1 MAEVRTPELCSDKSV
16 EADEIEMGSLD
27 PSQGFKLIE
36 EGESSGTTFVAPT
49 PLQAK
54 PDLKIKVKLPIVNEV
69 KEEEKEEEA
78 EEEEEEKE
86 VKKKKPLPKKPTKTV
101 RTRQSINPN
110 SKKRSNTTV
119 KGDSTPHVAEII
131 ADKIGSLE
139 ALPVESEGRTIHY
152 LANKEGPSPVPR
164 AVKLTELPTN
174 TYIVISSW
182 RKIESLYGPSY
193 ILYVENDP
201 TKAYWSNS
209 RVNAIISGGMI
220 NPESQVL
227 TIHRLLNGTFIY
239 GYAEKK

>member
-1 MAEVRTPELCSDKSV
+1 MAEVHTPEIFSDKTV

-36 EGESSGTTFVAPT
+36 EGESSGTTFAAPT

-54 PDLKIKVKLPIVNEV
+54 PDLKIKVKLPVVNEV
-69 KEEEKEEEA
+69 KEEETEEEV
-78 EEEEEEKE
+78 EEES
-86 VKKKKPLPKKPTKTV
+86 KKKKPLPRKPAKTT

-119 KGDSTPHVAEII
+119 KGDSTPHVAEVI

-209 RVNAIISGGMI
+209 RVNAIISGGMV

>member
-1 MAEVRTPELCSDKSV
+1 MADIRTPEIFSDKTV
-16 EADEIEMGSLD
+16 ETDEIESGSLD
-27 PSQGFKLIE
+27 PSQGLKLIE
-36 EGESSGTTFVAPT
+36 EGESSGTTFAAPT

-54 PDLKIKVKLPIVNEV
+54 PDLKIKVKLPVVNEV
-69 KEEEKEEEA
+69 KEET
-78 EEEEEEKE
+78 EEEEEGEEEKE
-86 VKKKKPLPKKPTKTV
+86 NKKKKPLPRKPTKTT

-119 KGDSTPHVAEII
+119 KGDSTPHVAEVI

-174 TYIVISSW
+174 TYIVISGW

-209 RVNAIISGGMI
+209 RVNAIISGGMV
-220 NPESQVL
+220 NPDTQVL

>member
-1 MAEVRTPELCSDKSV
+1 MADIRTPEIFSDKTV
-16 EADEIEMGSLD
+16 ETDEIESGSLD
-27 PSQGFKLIE
+27 PSQGLKLIE
-36 EGESSGTTFVAPT
+36 EGESSGTTFAAPT

-54 PDLKIKVKLPIVNEV
+54 PDLKIKVKLPVVNEV
-69 KEEEKEEEA
+69 KEET
-78 EEEEEEKE
+78 EEEEEGEEEKE
-86 VKKKKPLPKKPTKTV
+86 NKKKKPLPRKPTKTT

-119 KGDSTPHVAEII
+119 KGDSTPHVAEVI

-152 LANKEGPSPVPR
+152 LVNKEGPSPVPR

-209 RVNAIISGGMI
+209 RVNAIISGGMV
-220 NPESQVL
+220 NPDTQVL

>member
-1 MAEVRTPELCSDKSV
+1 MAEVHTPEIFSDKTV

-36 EGESSGTTFVAPT
+36 EGESSGTTFAAPT

-54 PDLKIKVKLPIVNEV
+54 PDLKIKVKLPVVNEV
-69 KEEEKEEEA
+69 KEEETEEEV
-78 EEEEEEKE
+78 EEES
-86 VKKKKPLPKKPTKTV
+86 KKKKPLPRKPAKTT

-119 KGDSTPHVAEII
+119 KGDSTPHVAEVI

-209 RVNAIISGGMI
+209 RVTAIISGGMV